1 MENEKG
7 QKKVKIYYFG
17 LLKNIVLLLT
27 LGLKK
32 EQGTRN
38 CSKIVTLIWENPNK
52 RNETKIIFILIF

>member
-17 LLKNIVLLLT
+17 LLRNIVLLLT

-32 EQGTRN
+32 EQG
-38 CSKIVTLIWENPNK
+38 K
-52 RNETKIIFILIF
+52 RAK